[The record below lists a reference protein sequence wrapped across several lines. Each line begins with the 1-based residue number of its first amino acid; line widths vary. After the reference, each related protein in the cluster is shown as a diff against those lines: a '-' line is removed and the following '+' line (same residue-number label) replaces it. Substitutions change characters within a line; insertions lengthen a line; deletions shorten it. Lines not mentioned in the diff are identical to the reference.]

1 MWEIL
6 QRKIQTYSTS
16 ENSHWRKT
24 LWMQL
29 NVENHL
35 AKTTTSFSTIN
46 FTLDEGLKSTAN
58 MRKPSVNNLLWLNTK
73 ISTQALSFGNSAYVE
88 KKAFCMTKST
98 WGNGLWPS
106 RNVLS
111 AQCENTRGPL
121 WGDIYHGFQV
131 CEESSGAV
139 FHISLLRTLAIIVTA
154 RFYGGSHL
162 TFATR
167 QILIPCISHYS
178 ILREDSCLST

>member
-1 MWEIL
+1 
-6 QRKIQTYSTS
+6 
-16 ENSHWRKT
+16 
-24 LWMQL
+24 MQL

-106 RNVLS
+106 RSVLS

-131 CEESSGAV
+131 CEESSRAV
-139 FHISLLRTLAIIVTA
+139 FHISLLRTLAIIKSLPGFMAEVISPLPPDRSSYRVSVTTVSSEKTVVWLPTEA
-154 RFYGGSHL
+154 AVKRKG
-162 TFATR
+162 
-167 QILIPCISHYS
+167 
-178 ILREDSCLST
+178 